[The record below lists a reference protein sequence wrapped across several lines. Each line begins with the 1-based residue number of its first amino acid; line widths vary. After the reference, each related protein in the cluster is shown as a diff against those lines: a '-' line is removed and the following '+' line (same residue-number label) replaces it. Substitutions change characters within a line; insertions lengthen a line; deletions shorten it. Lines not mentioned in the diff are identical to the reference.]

1 MIGRQFVLE
10 FVNAALYASS
20 VVVIAPNVQ
29 RRIVAVGDKDS
40 EHIAGQVDKLTTN
53 RRLCRLD
60 LFAHND
66 KTPRLFPIPEFKLE
80 LAHRVVGVNGLPLSD
95 LVKPALEISRQPC
108 HDDIRQSA
116 LFQKAE
122 QAVGVETRIG
132 SYSAYTVIGT
142 QQVER
147 FAPDSHHPLTGTA
160 VTAALPSVQN
170 QVSFRHDQ

>member
-1 MIGRQFVLE
+1 MIGSQFVLE
-10 FVNAALYASS
+10 FVNAALHASS

-53 RRLCRLD
+53 RRLCSLE

-66 KTPRLFPIPEFKLE
+66 ETPRLFPIPEFKLE
-80 LAHRVVGVNGLPLSD
+80 LAHRIVGVNGLPLSD
-95 LVKPALEISRQPC
+95 LVKPALEISRQQC

-122 QAVGVETRIG
+122 QAVGVDTGIGTYSACTAIG
-132 SYSAYTVIGT
+132 S

-147 FAPDSHHPLTGTA
+147 CAQELHHPVTGAA
-160 VTAALPSVQN
+160 VTAA
-170 QVSFRHDQ
+170 